1 LGQKATKNISLFR
14 TQTIYGL
21 LCDGKSRTEI
31 LQFATDEW
39 GISTRQAET
48 YLARAYELL
57 EKDCEMARPAFLSE
71 LLGGIRSIRQQAERR
86 GQMQVALNAIRLQAE
101 LTGLA
106 DK

>member
-1 LGQKATKNISLFR
+1 VRKKATRNEATFR
-14 TQTIYGL
+14 TQTIYGM
-21 LCDGKSRTEI
+21 LCDGKSRSDI
-31 LQFATDEW
+31 LRFAAEEW
-39 GISTRQAET
+39 DLSERQGET
-48 YLARAYELL
+48 YLSRAYALL

-101 LTGLA
+101 LVGLT

>member
-1 LGQKATKNISLFR
+1 MGKKATNVESLFR
-14 TQTIYGL
+14 TQTIYGM
-21 LCDGKSRTEI
+21 LCDGRSRSDI
-31 LQFATDEW
+31 LRETSESW
-39 GISTRQAET
+39 NLSERQCET
-48 YLARAYELL
+48 YLARAYDML

-106 DK
+106 AK

>member
-1 LGQKATKNISLFR
+1 M
-14 TQTIYGL
+14 

-31 LQFATDEW
+31 LRFATDSW
-39 GISTRQAET
+39 GIKERMVEI
-48 YLARAYELL
+48 YLARAYEML

>member
-1 LGQKATKNISLFR
+1 M
-14 TQTIYGL
+14 

-31 LQFATDEW
+31 LRFIADEW
-39 GISTRQAET
+39 KLSTRMGED

-71 LLGGIRSIRQQAERR
+71 LLGGIRSIRQQAEQR

-106 DK
+106 EK

>member
-1 LGQKATKNISLFR
+1 VKGRSTAAVALLR
-14 TQTIYGL
+14 TQTIYGM
-21 LCDGKSRTEI
+21 LCDGKSRSEI
-31 LQFATDEW
+31 LRFVTEEW
-39 GISTRQAET
+39 KLSERMGED
-48 YLARAYELL
+48 YLARAYALL

-106 DK
+106 AK

>member
-1 LGQKATKNISLFR
+1 LGRKATKNESTFR
-14 TQTIYGL
+14 TQTVYGM
-21 LCDGKSRTEI
+21 LCDGKSRSDILRFITE
-31 LQFATDEW
+31 EW
-39 GISTRQAET
+39 GLSERQGEN
-48 YLARAYELL
+48 YLAKAYALL

-101 LTGLA
+101 LVGLA